1 MRYMPNVINENL
13 KIVSSKNVRSESF
26 KTDHSKPT
34 VQNKMSEARNS
45 KRTAKINRFKRKP
58 KIKTQNPTIENV

>member
-1 MRYMPNVINENL
+1 MPKGINENL
-13 KIVSSKNVRSESF
+13 KNDSTKNVRSESF

-45 KRTAKINRFKRKP
+45 KRIAKINGSKRKP
-58 KIKTQNPTIENV
+58 KSKTQNPTIENV